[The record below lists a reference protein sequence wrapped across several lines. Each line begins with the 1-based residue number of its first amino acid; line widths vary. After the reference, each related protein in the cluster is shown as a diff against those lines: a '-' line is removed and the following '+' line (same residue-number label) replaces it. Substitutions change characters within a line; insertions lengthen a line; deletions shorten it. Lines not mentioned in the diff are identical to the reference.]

1 MQVISESS
9 GRIHIN
15 FRVSSW
21 YLKAELTGAG
31 GEVRA
36 LYLAAPLF
44 AVSAVLAPAVAH
56 ATPIDDYVS
65 RNGKAVCAALDKVDD
80 GGDIFR
86 LSLHIAKDGGFSV
99 RDAANIIAQ
108 SAGTDCPW
116 NSPKLKQSSG

>member
-1 MQVISESS
+1 M
-9 GRIHIN
+9 
-15 FRVSSW
+15 
-21 YLKAELTGAG
+21 K
-31 GEVRA
+31 A

-44 AVSAVLAPAVAH
+44 VGAAVLAPAVAQ

-65 RNGKAVCAALDKVDD
+65 HNGKAVCAALDKVDN

-99 RDAANIIAQ
+99 KDAANIIAQ

-116 NSPKLKQSSG
+116 NSPKLKQSTG

>member
-1 MQVISESS
+1 V
-9 GRIHIN
+9 
-15 FRVSSW
+15 
-21 YLKAELTGAG
+21 K
-31 GEVRA
+31 A
-36 LYLAAPLF
+36 LYLAASLF
-44 AVSAVLAPAVAH
+44 AISVPLAPAMAR

-65 RNGKAVCAALDKVDD
+65 RNGKAVCAALDKVTD

-116 NSPKLKQSSG
+116 NSTKLKQSYG

>member
-1 MQVISESS
+1 MCKV
-9 GRIHIN
+9 
-15 FRVSSW
+15 V
-21 YLKAELTGAG
+21 GAG
-31 GEVRA
+31 GEVKA

-44 AVSAVLAPAVAH
+44 VGAAVLAPAVAQ

-99 RDAANIIAQ
+99 KDAANIIAQ
-108 SAGTDCPW
+108 SAGADCPW